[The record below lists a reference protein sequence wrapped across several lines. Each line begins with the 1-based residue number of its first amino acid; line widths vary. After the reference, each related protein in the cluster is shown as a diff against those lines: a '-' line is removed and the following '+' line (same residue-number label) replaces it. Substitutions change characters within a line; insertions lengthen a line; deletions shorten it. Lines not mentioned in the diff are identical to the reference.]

1 MVKRAVRYIIIAQL
15 CVFYFLPLLY
25 SQEEKIFSR
34 EALINDTRQLVQTL
48 EDTHPDP
55 YIRGGGKIAFHRRF
69 QEILLAIPEQGMTKQ
84 EFYHLLLPLVAS
96 IGDGHTRVFLSPS
109 NQPSEPGLP
118 LHFGI
123 IEKNLYVSSVY
134 DKNYVPLLGAL
145 LVSVEGIPYKEL
157 LERQGKLRG
166 CDNEYHKLAY
176 LSGSLR
182 DKDGLESLL
191 PEWQDGNELRAV
203 LKLASG
209 EEKEYAFTLPEKLP
223 DNPITPPSKIKLPSV
238 EKIDFVYDFLD
249 NEKQIALLRVD
260 GMFSYRENFEFFS
273 AMGVD
278 WAKQYAERAY
288 QKFHGKKPPEN
299 LQEITAGL
307 PAATDTFRSLVVD
320 MKKAK
325 TKTLLIDI
333 RKNGGGNSA
342 MSQILIYFLY
352 GRNAMESID
361 SGYTIKKYSDLY
373 FSHFKEDSLEKINED
388 RKIQLTRNDYDFK
401 GEIEYNEEETEGAE
415 KRKQD
420 EMEYLKKMPTF
431 MEEFQSGKYE
441 GYYLPQ
447 HVVVLC
453 SPYTY
458 SSGYLMMKNHYLLGA
473 KIVGTPSAQAG
484 NSFGDILN
492 FTLNDTKLYV
502 TVSYKL
508 FVAFPNDAEK
518 GRVLKPH
525 YIISYDTLASYGFDP
540 NAEILYA
547 LDLLPKIK

>member
-1 MVKRAVRYIIIAQL
+1 MVKRVIRYVLIVQL
-15 CVFYFLPLLY
+15 FICYFVSSLY

-34 EALINDTRQLVQTL
+34 EVLINDTRQLVQTL

-69 QEILLAIPEQGMTKQ
+69 QEILLSIPEQGMEKR
-84 EFYHLLLPLVAS
+84 EFCKLLLPLVAS
-96 IGDGHTRVFLSPS
+96 IGDGHTRVFLSRS
-109 NQPSEPGLP
+109 LQSSGPGLP
-118 LHFGI
+118 LRFAI
-123 IEKNLYVSSVY
+123 IEKNLYVAGVY
-134 DKNYVPLLGAL
+134 EKNHEPLLGAL
-145 LVSVEGIPYKEL
+145 LISVEGIPYKEL
-157 LERQGKLRG
+157 IERQGKLRG

-191 PEWQDGNELRAV
+191 PEWKNGDKLHV
-203 LKLASG
+203 ILKLSSG
-209 EEKEYAFTLPEKLP
+209 EEQEYVFSLPEKITGEL
-223 DNPITPPSKIKLPSV
+223 ITPPSNIILPSV
-238 EKIDFVYDFLD
+238 KKIDFVYDFFD
-249 NEKQIALLRVD
+249 DEKQIAFLRVD
-260 GMFSYRENFEFFS
+260 GMFSYRENFEFFN
-273 AMGVD
+273 AMGVN
-278 WAKQYAERAY
+278 WARQYAERAY
-288 QKFHGKKPPEN
+288 KKFHGKEAPEN
-299 LQEITAGL
+299 LEEIIAGL

-320 MKKAK
+320 MKKAN

-342 MSQILIYFLY
+342 MSQILLYFLH
-352 GRNAMESID
+352 GRKAMESID

-373 FSHFKEDSLEKINED
+373 FSHFKEDSLEKINKD
-388 RKIQLTRNDYDFK
+388 REIQLTKNDYDFK
-401 GEIEYNEEETEGAE
+401 GEIKYYKEEAEGAE

-420 EMEYLKKMPTF
+420 EEEYLKKMPTF
-431 MEEFQSGKYE
+431 MEEYKSGKYE
-441 GYYLPQ
+441 AYYLPEK
-447 HVVVLC
+447 VVVLC
-453 SPYTY
+453 SPHTY

-492 FTLNDTKLYV
+492 FTLDNTKLYV

-508 FVAFPNDAEK
+508 FVAFPDDPEK

-525 YIISYDTLASYGFDP
+525 YIMSYDTLASHDFDP

-547 LDLLPKIK
+547 LELLPKIK

>member
-1 MVKRAVRYIIIAQL
+1 MVKKAVRYVIIAQL
-15 CVFYFLPLLY
+15 FIFYFISSLY
-25 SQEEKIFSR
+25 AQEEKVFSR
-34 EALINDTRQLVQTL
+34 EVLINDTRQLVQTI
-48 EDTHPDP
+48 EDSHPDP

-69 QEILLAIPEQGMTKQ
+69 QETLLNIPEQGMTKQ
-84 EFYHLLLPLVAS
+84 NFYHLLLPFVAS

-109 NQPSEPGLP
+109 RQSSGPGLP
-118 LHFGI
+118 LRFAI
-123 IEKNLYVSSVY
+123 IEKNLYVADVY
-134 DKNYVPLLGAL
+134 EKHHEPLLGAL
-145 LVSVEGIPYKEL
+145 LISVEGVPYKEL
-157 LERQGKLRG
+157 VERQGKLRG

-182 DKDGLESLL
+182 DKDVLESLL
-191 PEWQDGNELRAV
+191 PEWKDDNKLHVVLR
-203 LKLASG
+203 LASG
-209 EEKEYAFTLPEKLP
+209 EEKEYAFTLPEKLT

-249 NEKQIALLRVD
+249 DEKQIALLRVD

-288 QKFHGKKPPEN
+288 KKFHGKEAPEN
-299 LQEITAGL
+299 LEEIIAGL

-320 MKKAK
+320 MKKAN

-352 GRNAMESID
+352 GRKAMESID

-373 FSHFKEDSLEKINED
+373 FSHFKEESLEKINKD
-388 RKIQLTRNDYDFK
+388 REIPLTKNDYDFK
-401 GEIEYNEEETEGAE
+401 GEMEYYEEEAAGAE

-420 EMEYLKKMPTF
+420 EEEYLKKMPTF
-431 MEEFQSGKYE
+431 MEEYESRKYE
-441 GYYLPQ
+441 AYYLPEK
-447 HVVVLC
+447 VVVLC

-492 FTLNDTKLYV
+492 FTLDNTKLYV
-502 TVSYKL
+502 TVSHKL
-508 FVAFPNDAEK
+508 FVAFPNDPEK

-525 YIISYDTLASYGFDP
+525 YIMSYDTLASHDFDP

-547 LDLLPKIK
+547 LELLPKIK